1 MVYLGR
7 VITLIGRGRKLFG
20 KVTQETK
27 GPEGRVL
34 TIDDIDGKKETI
46 KVTSSIRIFPHN

>member
-20 KVTQETK
+20 KVVQETK

-34 TIDDIDGKKETI
+34 TIDDNGKKETI
-46 KVTSSIRIFPHN
+46 KVSSDIRIFPHN